1 MKKYLLLPH
10 LEIHNANAISSNYII
25 GFPAMTAW
33 LGSVHALERKIRLS
47 AGFADISFYGA
58 GVVVHNYQMHTY
70 RLKGNINNSLSITAN
85 PLKKKGKDFERPP
98 IIPEGRIDM
107 DVSILVDVTGIDAT
121 REDELKN
128 VVLQLIPTMRWAG
141 GEMTNFFDKAE
152 IEIYTLDDD
161 SPQQYRKLVSKLMPG
176 YAILERR
183 DLLLNC
189 SDNETCNK
197 CDAMDSLLDLV
208 QVHEVA
214 ELDESKKVIGW
225 NKRRK
230 KAGWLIPLAVGYKAI
245 SPVDRV
251 LNQRDMSYEHQFVES
266 VVTLGEFKPLYR
278 IKNIDD
284 LIWQY
289 QCDNNLY
296 VCVNQKI

>member
-1 MKKYLLLPH
+1 M
-10 LEIHNANAISSNYII
+10 
-25 GFPAMTAW
+25 
-33 LGSVHALERKIRLS
+33 
-47 AGFADISFYGA
+47 
-58 GVVVHNYQMHTY
+58 
-70 RLKGNINNSLSITAN
+70 
-85 PLKKKGKDFERPP
+85 
-98 IIPEGRIDM
+98 
-107 DVSILVDVTGIDAT
+107 
-121 REDELKN
+121 
-128 VVLQLIPTMRWAG
+128 
-141 GEMTNFFDKAE
+141 
-152 IEIYTLDDD
+152 
-161 SPQQYRKLVSKLMPG
+161 
-176 YAILERR
+176 
-183 DLLLNC
+183 
-189 SDNETCNK
+189 
-197 CDAMDSLLDLV
+197 

-214 ELDESKKVIGW
+214 ELDESKKVIKW